1 MNNRITTKRVLIAVL
16 MLAIA
21 TPVLAA
27 SKALPPPG
35 VCSPGFWQSEQ

>member
-1 MNNRITTKRVLIAVL
+1 MNDGIIAKRVSIAVL